1 MPKKSIPADC
11 MPACVSC
18 AFFMCEPKEDL
29 GFCRRYPPMIIEA
42 EDGYDSCIPVTA
54 RADWCGEFI
63 RKVN

>member
-1 MPKKSIPADC
+1 
-11 MPACVSC
+11 
-18 AFFMCEPKEDL
+18 MCEPKEEL